1 MSSIIGTIESLS
13 FGGDGIL
20 RQEGLVVFVPL
31 TAPGDCVQVGIK
43 EQKQR
48 FARGELIHI
57 ESPSPLRC
65 DPPCPYFGI
74 CGGCQLQHLLPQ
86 SQVAAK
92 HRFIFDAL
100 QRIGKVKQIPPFEV
114 VAAQRTWGY
123 RRHIRLKL
131 VGAQMGYTGLDSA
144 RYVPIDHCPLF
155 LDPSHPL
162 WKTLPP
168 LLLALCN
175 TNSDEATLRL
185 LKVSDQDDIVLAFD
199 FPRKS
204 PFGARIAQQAL
215 SENPFLKGIAMRCG
229 RRISKW
235 GDTSCSIEA
244 LGLRMRF
251 SAFGFVQNHPEQSEH
266 LYRALLDAVPKGAT
280 QILDLYCGIGITS
293 LLLAKQGIHVIGVE
307 NHPETIQLASENAK
321 HNGVT
326 SALFY
331 EGRAE
336 ELGTDLLKKQ
346 HFDMVI
352 CNPPR
357 AGLDPKLLE
366 TLTQTQPPLIA
377 YISCMPSTLARDIKT
392 LMDAGYEIDRIQGFD
407 LFPQTT
413 HVETLILLSH
423 PYSESTC

>member
-1 MSSIIGTIESLS
+1 MTLSNITGNIESLS

-20 RQEGLVVFVPL
+20 RHEGLVIFVPL
-31 TAPGDCVQVGIK
+31 TASGDCVQVRITEK
-43 EQKQR
+43 KQR
-48 FARGELIHI
+48 FAHGELIHI

-65 DPPCPYFGI
+65 TPPCPYFGT
-74 CGGCQLQHLLPQ
+74 CGGCQLQHLLSQP
-86 SQVAAK
+86 QVAAK
-92 HRFIFDAL
+92 HRFILDAL
-100 QRIGKVKQIPPFEV
+100 QRIGKIKHIPPFEV

-131 VGAQMGYTGLDSA
+131 VGFQMGYTGLNPTC
-144 RYVPIDHCPLF
+144 YVPIDHCPLF
-155 LDPSHPL
+155 LESSHPL
-162 WKTLPP
+162 WKTLPS
-168 LLLALCN
+168 LLAALSKN
-175 TNSDEATLRL
+175 SSDEATLRL

-199 FPRKS
+199 FPRQI
-204 PFGARIAQQAL
+204 PFDARIAQQAL
-215 SENPFLKGIAMRCG
+215 TDNPFLKGIVMRCG
-229 RRISKW
+229 LHISEW
-235 GDTSCSIEA
+235 GDTSCSIET

-266 LYRALLDAVPKGAT
+266 LYKALLDAVPKGAT

-293 LLLAKQGIHVIGVE
+293 LLLAKQGLHVIGIE

-321 HNGVT
+321 DNAAP

-336 ELGTDLLKKQ
+336 ELGADLLKKQ

-357 AGLDPKLLE
+357 AGLEPKLLE
-366 TLTQTQPPLIA
+366 TLTQTHPPYIA
-377 YISCMPSTLARDIKT
+377 YISCMPSTLARDLRI
-392 LMDAGYEIDRIQGFD
+392 LIDAGYEIDSLQGFD

-413 HVETLILLSH
+413 HVETLILLKR
-423 PYSESTC
+423 TALA